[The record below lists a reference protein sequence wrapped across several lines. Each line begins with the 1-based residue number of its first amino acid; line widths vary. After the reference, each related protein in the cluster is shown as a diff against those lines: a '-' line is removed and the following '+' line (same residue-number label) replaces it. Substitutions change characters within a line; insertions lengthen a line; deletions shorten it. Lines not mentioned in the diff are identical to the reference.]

1 MTYLN
6 LMRLWPARNVLA
18 SVNMAIMMRTFVLD
32 TNIAEAEKIAL
43 NERFFNIQKMK
54 VAGDNLFQ
62 KFVPPVMPIPAA
74 SLENFTSTQAVMQE
88 SLPPPHA
95 LIAKPQIQL
104 LLERANCTVMPS
116 DISVQVH
123 ESFEDNALMEVCL
136 DINRIQVVTLE
147 RTSLAELLCDV
158 NFNARRGGRDQF
170 IEDFMRDAD
179 CYCSDGNQDDAEQ
192 KGYLLGFINDEFF
205 KNISPQT
212 LEKMVGIDIYEVDVT
227 ISIRLGYHRVAE
239 AEKIAST
246 IRLAIGE
253 ATDSTVGVGWL
264 LTTRTMSQDVCA
276 EHIIPRKSD
285 TGYKIWSPPGGA
297 PALHTY
303 LVDLVGHIRDGDY
316 SYNDT
321 TAEWRSAFGFDPQTD
336 GDSTPTSQH
345 RYVKVGTSTEM
356 MQTMHKVADSIPP
369 IKTLYAIL
377 AEAIAE
383 TTYWR
388 ENGCLV
394 QPVSDLLHVYDND
407 APVFE
412 EDELNVRGANNEPPR
427 AEHAHTRIMMESAT
441 FMRPANQDPACRRQ

>member
-1 MTYLN
+1 MQCKWITVVNYTMATCLLKRYRFYKDADTSSEFYCHGNTLHFGETAEGLQLLSAHWACIMTYLN

-74 SLENFTSTQAVMQE
+74 SLENFTSTQAVRQE

-95 LIAKPQIQL
+95 LLARPQIQL

-116 DISVQVH
+116 DISVHVN

-136 DINRIQVVTLE
+136 DISRIQVVTLE

-158 NFNARRGGRDQF
+158 NFNPRRGGRDQF

-179 CYCSDGNQDDAEQ
+179 CYSSDGNQEDAEQ
-192 KGYLLGFINDEFF
+192 KGYMLGFINDEFF
-205 KNISPQT
+205 KNISSQT

-246 IRLAIGE
+246 I
-253 ATDSTVGVGWL
+253 
-264 LTTRTMSQDVCA
+264 Q
-276 EHIIPRKSD
+276 
-285 TGYKIWSPPGGA
+285 TG
-297 PALHTY
+297 
-303 LVDLVGHIRDGDY
+303 DRR
-316 SYNDT
+316 SY
-321 TAEWRSAFGFDPQTD
+321 
-336 GDSTPTSQH
+336 
-345 RYVKVGTSTEM
+345 
-356 MQTMHKVADSIPP
+356 
-369 IKTLYAIL
+369 
-377 AEAIAE
+377 
-383 TTYWR
+383 
-388 ENGCLV
+388 
-394 QPVSDLLHVYDND
+394 
-407 APVFE
+407 
-412 EDELNVRGANNEPPR
+412 
-427 AEHAHTRIMMESAT
+427 
-441 FMRPANQDPACRRQ
+441 